1 MKYIVLILF
10 SVFVLQ
16 NDTTKVDTV
25 KVQQSIVIQKDLDN
39 INNNLDSIIAILKKD
54 TLRNKKQ

>member
-10 SVFVLQ
+10 SIFVLQ

-54 TLRNKKQ
+54 TLKRK

>member
-16 NDTTKVDTV
+16 NDTIKVDTV

-39 INNNLDSIIAILKKD
+39 INNNLDSIIAILEKD
-54 TLRNKKQ
+54 TLKRK

>member
-10 SVFVLQ
+10 CVFGQ
-16 NDTTKVDTV
+16 TDTV
-25 KVQQSIVIQKDLDN
+25 KVDTIKVQHSQSIQKDLDN

-54 TLRNKKQ
+54 TLKKK

>member
-10 SVFVLQ
+10 CVFGQ
-16 NDTTKVDTV
+16 TDTVKVDTV
-25 KVQQSIVIQKDLDN
+25 VVQQSQSIQKDLDN

-54 TLRNKKQ
+54 TLKKK

>member
-54 TLRNKKQ
+54 TIKKK